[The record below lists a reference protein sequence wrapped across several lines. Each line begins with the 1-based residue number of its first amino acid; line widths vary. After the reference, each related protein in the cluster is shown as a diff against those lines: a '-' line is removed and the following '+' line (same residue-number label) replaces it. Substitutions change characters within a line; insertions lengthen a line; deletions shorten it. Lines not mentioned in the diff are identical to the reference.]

1 MSKAYK
7 QNERRTGALARA
19 KASQFTEKNG
29 RTFQQWEAR
38 KTEMIKN
45 LEAKLR

>member
-1 MSKAYK
+1 MPKVYK

-29 RTFQQWEAR
+29 RTIEQWKAR
-38 KTEMIKN
+38 KADMVKN
-45 LEAKLR
+45 LEAKTR